1 MKYCKIQAR
10 QILTSSGWLSLQ
22 PKNFQDEIIERG
34 IVKHYKPGDY
44 VYRLGDDIG
53 GIYGMISGAVGITTA
68 PIIAAPKLVH
78 MGRPGGWTGEG
89 CYLTRQPRQIELRCI
104 LETWLFH
111 VPLHVLDQLTAQEP
125 NVIRFISHILM
136 LNSAVLVQV
145 VHDLQKPEA
154 DKRVA
159 SVLHRSTHQGSVSVP
174 LTQAEI
180 GAMAN
185 ASRKQ
190 VNAALQKFSS
200 LGWVI
205 NSYRNV
211 VVVDPAALKL
221 FGSQP
226 I

>member
-22 PKNFQDEIIERG
+22 PKKFQNEIIERG
-34 IVKHYKPGDY
+34 IVKHYTPGEY

-68 PIIAAPKLVH
+68 PMVASPKLVH

-111 VPLHVLDQLTAQEP
+111 VPLHVLDQMTAKEP
-125 NVIRFISHILM
+125 NVIRYISHILL
-136 LNSAVLVQV
+136 LNSAMLVQV

-154 DKRVA
+154 DKRIA
-159 SVLHRSTHQGSVSVP
+159 SVLHRSTHQGSAPVP

-190 VNAALQKFSS
+190 VNATLQKFAA
-200 LGWVI
+200 LGWVN

-211 VVVDPAALKL
+211 VVVAPKELEH
-221 FGSQP
+221 FGRQP